1 MLNGCMYCDFYQKA
15 EWKKGTYE
23 PTFIFLSIH
32 LNHIIIIKGVC
43 LFVLGVG
50 IHYIPWAV

>member
-1 MLNGCMYCDFYQKA
+1 MLNGCMYCDFYPKA